1 MKRGELAKK
10 KRKGERL
17 NDMHAHIIV
26 SRKDR
31 ANKLK
36 LSPKTNHRGTA
47 KGAVRGGFDR
57 TDFFR
62 KCERCFDVR
71 MNYNRE
77 IKESFEYLNAI
88 KNGTTAEIRQ
98 QAIKAVQHEA
108 AREASKE
115 IGKKVTRKIV
125 KGMGGMGL

>member
-1 MKRGELAKK
+1 M
-10 KRKGERL
+10 
-17 NDMHAHIIV
+17 
-26 SRKDR
+26 
-31 ANKLK
+31 
-36 LSPKTNHRGTA
+36 
-47 KGAVRGGFDR
+47 
-57 TDFFR
+57 
-62 KCERCFDVR
+62 
-71 MNYNRE
+71 
-77 IKESFEYLNAI
+77 NAI